1 METRAPYALIGLF
14 VLAAIGAVFG
24 FVYWLNNT
32 GGLSKRTVYQIR
44 FENTVSG
51 LLKGA
56 AVLFNGIRVGEVTDL
71 QLNPDN
77 PRQVTATIA
86 VTTSTPVRADTHVG
100 LDFQGLTGVP
110 VIALEGGSNTPSA
123 WTTSPGEPPVL
134 NADPMAGQS
143 MTQAARDALH
153 QIEAV
158 LAENSE
164 PLHSTIANLNTFSAA
179 LARNSDRVDGIVAGV
194 ERMVGSGAAS
204 APPIL
209 YDLTA
214 PRTFPTINTT
224 LPGPLTVPEPTAIIM
239 FDTQKILVQP
249 AGAEGPTFANARW
262 SDNLPKLLQA
272 KIIQSFENANFLGA
286 VTQPTEGLAAKYQL
300 LIDIRG
306 FQVMMSTNPIA
317 DVEFT
322 AKIQTD
328 QGQIAAA
335 RIFHATAP
343 TTAPDA
349 AAAAAALNEAFNNA
363 AIELVTWTSAMI
375 TKSNSENRKH

>member
-32 GGLSKRTVYQIR
+32 GGLSKQTVYHIR
-44 FENTVSG
+44 FQNTVSG

-86 VTTSTPVRADTHVG
+86 VATSTPVRADTHVG

-134 NADPMAGQS
+134 DADPMAGQS

-153 QIEAV
+153 QIETV

-164 PLHSTIANLNTFSAA
+164 PLRTTIANLNTFSAA
-179 LARNSDRVDGIVAGV
+179 LARNSDRLDGIVAGV
-194 ERMVGSGAAS
+194 ERMVGSGATS

-214 PRTFPTINTT
+214 PRKFPTIDTT
-224 LPGPLTVPEPTAIIM
+224 LPAPLTVPEPTAIIM
-239 FDTQKILVQP
+239 FDTQKILVRP
-249 AGAEGPTFANARW
+249 AGAEDPTFANSRW
-262 SDNLPKLLQA
+262 SDNLPKLIQA

-286 VTQPTEGLAAKYQL
+286 VTQPIDGLTAKYQL
-300 LIDIRG
+300 LIDIRS
-306 FQVMMSTNPIA
+306 FQVSMSANPIA

-322 AKIQTD
+322 AKILTD
-328 QGQIAAA
+328 HGQIAAA
-335 RIFHATAP
+335 RIFHTTAP

-363 AIELVTWTSAMI
+363 AIELVIWTSAMI